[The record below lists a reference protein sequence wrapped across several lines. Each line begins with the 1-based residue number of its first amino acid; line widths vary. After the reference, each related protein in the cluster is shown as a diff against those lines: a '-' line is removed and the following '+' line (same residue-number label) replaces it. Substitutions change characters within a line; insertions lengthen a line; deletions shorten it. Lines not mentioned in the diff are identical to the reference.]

1 MKITITPI
9 VSDISITS
17 AQTVVNAQVGLSTS
31 VLSNYVPLDNT
42 GKVPSSLL
50 PSYIDDVLEYTN
62 LANFPAIGESG
73 IIYIALDTFK
83 TYRWTGSA
91 YIWITSGDYVDL
103 TQAQT
108 VEGSK
113 TWSDKANFS
122 SQIES
127 TLASGTPPFVV
138 SSPTVVANLNV
149 SLLEGNSASAFAT
162 AAQGS
167 TADTALQ
174 NIVEDTSPE
183 LGGNLAL
190 NSYGMTEAFSAASG
204 IQSSTKVVTVNQSG
218 TAGYDADLV
227 DVTETAVG
235 SGAKYLIRRMVGAAA
250 KFFIDNA
257 GNGYFAG
264 KVGIATENPSQPLHV
279 IGNSRIEGRMR
290 ANNLTIGTDTIQGNS
305 ADYLAT
311 FVLGSD
317 GATIA
322 GGGLQITTNTARGAG
337 KAMLGLVNFRLK
349 TGAANKTTF
358 YVEATYDTS
367 VPNTQQAAGNFVNK
381 NNILTPNLTL
391 INQNIYNYNFATNNT
406 SGLLINTQAYNYAQG
421 SGVGSPSR
429 YHDVYGFYSR
439 GQLATEYSYLTNVVD
454 FFAAPY
460 RGLNTA
466 NAGITTRTG
475 LLIDFYSGEGETH
488 ITNPRGVWQL
498 GGQVLNHFAGNVGIG
513 TESPNANAILD
524 VTSTTKAFMPPRMTT
539 TQKNAIASPTAGM
552 VVYDAT
558 LAKLCVYTTAWETI
572 TST

>member
-227 DVTETAVG
+227 DVTESAVG
-235 SGAKYLIRRMVGAAA
+235 SGAKYLIRRLIGGVA
-250 KFFIDNA
+250 KFFVDNS

-264 KVGIATENPSQPLHV
+264 KVGIGTNDPQRALHIKGGQALRFNNAPTDGFDV
-279 IGNSRIEGRMR
+279 IQTNTKSWSWSGLSGGMLF
-290 ANNLTIGTDTIQGNS
+290 NLQNS
-305 ADYLAT
+305 A
-311 FVLGSD
+311 FIIPHGNLGVKTAAS
-317 GATIA
+317 AAPIN
-322 GGGLQITTNTARGAG
+322 GLT
-337 KAMLGLVNFRLK
+337 V
-349 TGAANKTTF
+349 AANASIGSG
-358 YVEATYDTS
+358 YALIVAPSNGLIVEGA
-367 VPNTQQAAGNFVNK
+367 
-381 NNILTPNLTL
+381 
-391 INQNIYNYNFATNNT
+391 
-406 SGLLINTQAYNYAQG
+406 
-421 SGVGSPSR
+421 SGVGVS
-429 YHDVYGFYSR
+429 
-439 GQLATEYSYLTNVVD
+439 A
-454 FFAAPY
+454 
-460 RGLNTA
+460 
-466 NAGITTRTG
+466 
-475 LLIDFYSGEGETH
+475 
-488 ITNPRGVWQL
+488 
-498 GGQVLNHFAGNVGIG
+498 
-513 TESPNANAILD
+513 PNANAILD
-524 VTSTTKAFMPPRMTT
+524 VASTTKAFMPPRMTT

-572 TST
+572 TSA